1 MEHPVNIYITASSLI
16 SSLGFDIQKNVEAI
30 RSYQSGIRQQGAGC
44 ISDTPI
50 QAGLIDAG
58 ELEIRAKKAQIS
70 DYPRLEQLF
79 ILAVQEILL
88 QSGVSLQDPDCALL
102 ISTTKGNVDLLSEW
116 TEQNFASQSD
126 SPAFL
131 WKMGERIGDYF
142 KAYNKVEVISNACI
156 SGVSALIVA
165 KRWIETGRYKR
176 VVVAGGDILS
186 HFITSGFLSFK
197 SISEKRCRPY
207 DSQRDGLNLGE
218 ACGAILLE
226 TQGNANDI
234 ILSGG
239 AISNDANHIS
249 GPSRTGDGLALAI
262 HQAMDEAGVTA
273 ENISFINAH
282 GTATVYNDEMESKA
296 IHLAGL
302 SSAPVNSLKPYLGHT
317 LGASGIIE
325 TIFCVEQLKE
335 GTLYGT
341 LGYENIGVPMPII
354 VSAAH
359 RTIPMKCCIKTA
371 SGFGGCNAALVLSLP
386 AYQKQTETCEIQPTS
401 ITNVVTVQ
409 PGVVTLQGEPVFSS
423 SETGFAS
430 FIREAYKHLGEN
442 NMKFYKM
449 DDLCKLGYVA
459 AGYLLKDTDY
469 KPEEIGIILAN
480 AASSLDTDCK
490 HQAIISKDGDGAA
503 SPATFVYT
511 LPNVVLGEICIR
523 HKIKGENTF
532 FISQHYDSASLT
544 DYASIV
550 MAKGKLKTCIVGW
563 CELLQ
568 GHYQAEFKQLYIST
582 PMEDSTNMTKRELM
596 DEVKGKLI
604 EELNLEEITPEDI
617 DDEAPLFGDEGLGL
631 DSIDALEIILIL
643 EREYGIKIEN
653 PSEGKQIFY
662 SVQTLTDYIIANRKA

>member
-1 MEHPVNIYITASSLI
+1 MEHPVNIYITACSLI
-16 SSLGFDIQKNVEAI
+16 SSLGFNVQKNVESI
-30 RSYQSGIRQQGAGC
+30 RSYQSGIRQQDAGH

-50 QAGLIDAG
+50 QAGVIDAT
-58 ELEIRAKKAQIS
+58 EFEIRAKDARIS

-88 QSGVSLQDPDCALL
+88 QSGISLQDPDCALL

-116 TEQNFASQSD
+116 AEQNFANEPD
-126 SPAFL
+126 SPVFL

-142 KAYNKVEVISNACI
+142 KTSNKVEVISNACI

-165 KRWIETGRYKR
+165 KRWIETGRCKR

-186 HFITSGFLSFK
+186 HFITSGFISFK

-226 TQGNANDI
+226 CQGDTNDI
-234 ILSGG
+234 VLSGG

-262 HQAMDEAGVTA
+262 HQAMKEAGVTA
-273 ENISFINAH
+273 EDISFINAH

-302 SSAPVNSLKPYLGHT
+302 SSIPVNSLKPYLGHT

-325 TIFCVEQLKE
+325 TILCVEQLKE
-335 GTLYGT
+335 RTLYGT
-341 LGYENIGVPMPII
+341 LGYESIGVPMPII

-386 AYQKQTETCEIQPTS
+386 AHQKQAEVYEIQHAS
-401 ITNVVTVQ
+401 ITSVVTIQ
-409 PGVVTLQGEPVFSS
+409 PGVVTLRGETIFNS

-459 AGYLLKDTDY
+459 AGYLLKETDY
-469 KPEEIGIILAN
+469 KPEETGIILAN

-532 FISQHYDSASLT
+532 FVGQHYDSASLI

-582 PMEDSTNMTKRELM
+582 SMEDSTNMTKKELI